1 MYLKMH
7 TWIRKVLRTPRF
19 IYNHP
24 LAGRQ
29 KPKAFYRWFCW
40 QLKTRLSSGYV
51 SVAWIENSVLKSK
64 KGMTGATGNIYCG
77 LHEFH
82 DMALLLHYFCG
93 RQGLFLD
100 IGANIGSFTI
110 LASKVG
116 MAKTICVEPVK
127 STMDALLANIEA
139 NHIPDRVEIHQ
150 VVLGE
155 KTGKNWFSLDRD
167 TTNSVVSELYVG
179 QKEMIEVK
187 TVDEIL
193 GHRSADFWKIDVEG
207 HEEAVLSGAL
217 ASLNRPEVE
226 VVLMEGETPAIK
238 QIMISNSFQKAKYDP
253 FTRTVSFLRSGESS
267 SGSNNLWVRNPEKIT
282 ARCRKARRINIHG
295 QII

>member
-1 MYLKMH
+1 MQ
-7 TWIRKVLRTPRF
+7 TWIKKVLRTPIF

-29 KPKAFYRWFCW
+29 KPKAFYRWCCW
-40 QLKTRLSSGYV
+40 QLKSRLSPGNV

-93 RQGLFLD
+93 GPGLFLD
-100 IGANIGSFTI
+100 VGANIGSYTI

-116 MAKTICVEPVK
+116 MAKTISVEPVK

-139 NHIPDRVEIHQ
+139 NRISERVEVHQ
-150 VVLGE
+150 VVLGGKSE
-155 KTGKNWFSLDRD
+155 KTWFSLDQD
-167 TTNSVVSELYVG
+167 TTNSVVNEMYVG
-179 QKEMIEVK
+179 HKELIEVK

-207 HEEAVLSGAL
+207 QEEAVLSGAR

-226 VVLMEGETPAIK
+226 VLLMEGETPAIK
-238 QIMISNSFQKAKYDP
+238 QIMTSNSFQKAKYDP
-253 FTRTVSFLRSGESS
+253 FTRAVSSLRSGETS
-267 SGSNNLWVRNPEKIT
+267 SGSNNLWIRNPEKIT
-282 ARCRKARRINIHG
+282 ARCRKARPINIYG
-295 QII
+295 KII